1 MMKAKWVAASAAGAL
16 LLGGCAYH
24 AGSGDYR
31 GYETRGEQSVRFG
44 VVESVRE
51 VRIDP
56 RETGV
61 GTAGGALLGGLA
73 GSNVGGGNGQIAGA
87 IGGAI
92 LGGII
97 GQNIEKSANERR
109 GAEVTVLLDTGKY
122 ISVVQEADES
132 FRAGDRV
139 RILSGRGGQ
148 TRVTH

>member
-1 MMKAKWVAASAAGAL
+1 MIDGKMVCLAGAL
-16 LLGGCAYH
+16 LLGGCAYNG
-24 AGSGDYR
+24 GSADYR
-31 GYETRGEQSVRFG
+31 AYETRGEQSVRFG

-56 RETGV
+56 HETGV
-61 GTAGGALLGGLA
+61 GTAGGAVLGGLA
-73 GSNVGGGNGQIAGA
+73 GSNVGGGNGQVAGA

-97 GQNIEKSANERR
+97 GQNIERSANERR
-109 GAEVTVLLDTGKY
+109 GLEVTVLLDSGRY
-122 ISVVQEADES
+122 IAVVQEADEP

-139 RILSGRGGQ
+139 RILSGRGN